1 MIMTALS
8 YIDYDMTDRPIKPL
22 AVSISP
28 NWSETFPGA
37 HIGLLLVEGVDN
49 IPRPNP
55 LDAQKRNLEDE
66 LRRRYAGMQRPD
78 LVQLPILNAY
88 RQYYKRFEKTYHV
101 QLQLESVLLAGKSLP
116 SVSPL
121 VDACF
126 AAELESLLLTASH
139 DAGLLQPPVSID
151 VSTAT
156 DEITQLNGTARAL
169 KPGDMVMRDAGG
181 VVCSV
186 IYGQERDSAVTATTR
201 DALYVTYVPAGI
213 TASEVADHQKKI
225 AANIQLFAPE
235 ARLAYRIVYSAG

>member
-1 MIMTALS
+1 MTTLS
-8 YIDYDMTDRPIKPL
+8 YIDYDLTDRPNKPL

-28 NWSETFPGA
+28 HWSETFPGA
-37 HIGLLLVEGVDN
+37 HIGLLLVEDVDN
-49 IPRPNP
+49 TPRLTP
-55 LDAQKRNLEDE
+55 LEERKSILEAE
-66 LRRRYAGMQRPD
+66 LRSRYAGMQRPD
-78 LVQLPILNAY
+78 LLRLPILNAY

-101 QLQLESVLLAGKSLP
+101 QLQLESVLLAGKSLT

-126 AAELESLLLTASH
+126 AAELDSLLLTASH
-139 DAGLLQPPVSID
+139 NAGLLQPPVSID

-169 KPGDMVMRDAGG
+169 KPGDMVMRDANS

-186 IYGQERDSAVTATTR
+186 IYGQERDSAVTAATR

-213 TASEVADHQKKI
+213 PASEVVDHQKKI

-235 ARLAYRIVYSAG
+235 ARVAYRIVYSAG